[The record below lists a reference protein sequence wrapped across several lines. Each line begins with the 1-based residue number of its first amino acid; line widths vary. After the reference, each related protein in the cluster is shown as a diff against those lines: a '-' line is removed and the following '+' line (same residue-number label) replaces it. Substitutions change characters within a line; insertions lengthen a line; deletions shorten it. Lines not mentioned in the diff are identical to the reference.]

1 MFTCE
6 MSDCDDMISHE
17 VRIETHSETELL
29 EVCDDCATYWKQQ
42 NSKNETRISVRMF
55 QGISV

>member
-17 VRIETHSETELL
+17 VRIETNSETELL
-29 EVCDDCATYWKQQ
+29 EVCDDCANYWRQQ
-42 NSKNETRISVRMF
+42 NSKNETRIYVLMF
-55 QGISV
+55 SGISP

>member
-17 VRIETHSETELL
+17 VRIETHSDIELL
-29 EVCDDCATYWKQQ
+29 EVCEDCANYWRQQ
-42 NSKNETRISVRMF
+42 NTKNETRIYVRMF
-55 QGISV
+55 SGISV